1 MKFKP
6 IVLLFSLINRKSYT
20 NFWKEKVET
29 SFWVLFGNVI
39 WDLIRYKILEYIE
52 FVFYVILGINKRVGS
67 K

>member
-6 IVLLFSLINRKSYT
+6 IVLLFSLINRKLYT

-29 SFWVLFGNVI
+29 SFWVLSGNVI